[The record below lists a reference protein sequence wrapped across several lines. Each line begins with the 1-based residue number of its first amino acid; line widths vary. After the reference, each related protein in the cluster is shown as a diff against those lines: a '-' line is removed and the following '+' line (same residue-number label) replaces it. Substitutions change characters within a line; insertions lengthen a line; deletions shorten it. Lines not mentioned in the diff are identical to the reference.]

1 MKRLNDN
8 RFYVLGFHLRDH
20 FSQVRRRGR
29 NARLWF
35 EENIDIQS
43 KAMREVRPGI
53 VISDNVLAMKRQQR
67 SAPFLQLCVDRGFKL
82 LVVSLIKCS
91 IGRIQSGKRL
101 RNMLSD

>member
-1 MKRLNDN
+1 
-8 RFYVLGFHLRDH
+8 
-20 FSQVRRRGR
+20 
-29 NARLWF
+29 
-35 EENIDIQS
+35 
-43 KAMREVRPGI
+43 MREVRPGI

-101 RNMLSD
+101 RDMLCNCLGNDRINGEMRIAERMNVTGSSRDVCWYVHKPNAFRRLDS